1 MMFTAGSSVINN
13 ISLNIFLGLVLHM
26 HSKLYDR
33 RLTEDA
39 HLNDCSEDYDF
50 DILMNLNY
58 ESIIFPHHVPLVL
71 LTWLNMI
78 N

>member
-1 MMFTAGSSVINN
+1 MINN
-13 ISLNIFLGLVLHM
+13 ISLNIFFGLVLHM

-39 HLNDCSEDYDF
+39 HSDDCSEDCNF
-50 DILMNLNY
+50 EILMDLNY

-71 LTWLNMI
+71 LTWFNMI
-78 N
+78 K